1 MNGQDN
7 DCPTAETAA
16 ATTRAPLP
24 PISPAPFRRD
34 TVARWLHAGFG
45 VAVYA
50 QLLLSLSMEVPLPG
64 VPSSGVG
71 QALFK
76 MHEAV
81 GLTIGAFMA
90 IYWLWQLSGRANNG
104 IRGLF
109 PWISRNGRAALAA
122 ETRHFLTHRLDDG
135 ASRLRVLAGTVHGL
149 GATVTTLMAVTGAAM
164 YLAMT
169 PAGALSSLMEAVKH
183 IHGYLAILL
192 WIYVIGHSP
201 IGMAM
206 R

>member
-7 DCPTAETAA
+7 DRPAAETAA
-16 ATTRAPLP
+16 AATLSSP
-24 PISPAPFRRD
+24 PASPAPFRRD

-45 VAVYA
+45 VAVYM
-50 QLLLSLSMEVPLPG
+50 QLLLSLSMETPLPG

-81 GLTIGAFMA
+81 GLAIGAFMA
-90 IYWLWQLSGRANNG
+90 IYWLWQLSGKANNG

-109 PWISRNGRAALAA
+109 PWITRNGRATLAA
-122 ETRHFLTHRLDDG
+122 ETRYFLTHRLDDG

-149 GATVTTLMAVTGAAM
+149 GATVTTLMAITGAAM
-164 YLAMT
+164 YLTMT

-183 IHGYLAILL
+183 LHGYLAVLL